1 MPTRPIAKP
10 RASRVPA
17 PTAASF
23 GSRWFEHAWRRSTID
38 MHIPDWDP
46 EFMSKFDPEACADAF
61 ARSRAQSVLAY
72 GMSHTGLF
80 NYATAVGVQHRNLGG
95 RDLLRELIDAC
106 HRRGIAFELYMS
118 LIFDRWAYDNHPEW
132 RGQDSKG
139 CTGFE
144 FGPQTRYGL
153 LCPNSPYRE
162 YVRAWTREVC
172 ERYQFEGIFFDM
184 TYWPGVCYCPHCEKR
199 WADEVGGGPL
209 PRTVNWL
216 DERWVRF
223 QHKREQWLGEFAA
236 IATGTVK
243 QVNPAI
249 SVDHQSSTLPSHWV
263 RGASH
268 SLVAQNDFLQGD
280 FYGTPLQ
287 GSFVRKLLSELSPG
301 KPFTYATSYSTTLFD
316 HTGRK
321 PESLIEAK
329 ASAAIT
335 DHSAFLFIDALDP
348 VGTINFPAHDTMGR
362 IYDRL
367 APYYAELGGT
377 RVADIAIY
385 YSLDSKFDLRDN
397 GRSVEEAGEHDTHT
411 TSAMNAAGRLLT
423 AHLPFTVITAAQLG
437 ELAKFKVIIAPQIH
451 HLSRREAAALRA
463 YVRGGGTL
471 YASGGTS
478 LVTPDGKQQKDFLLA
493 DVLGVSLVKAD
504 WTDRDHYLAPTPAGA
519 AEFAGWS
526 AERPPYSRGTG
537 FTVRAR
543 RGAEVLATTTLPW
556 PKPEP
561 SLFSSIHSNPPWLAT
576 QQPEVVFHRFGK
588 GRTIYCAT
596 MLEDM
601 ENVRDVFIR
610 LLRRLSPTFS
620 VEANAPAA
628 VELTLF
634 DQPDRQRHVLGLV
647 SIQSDQPNLPVDGIE
662 VRLRL
667 RRPVRSI
674 RLLPGNRKIP
684 HRTRAGVVTFTAP
697 RLHTLALF
705 AINHR

>member
-1 MPTRPIAKP
+1 MPSRPVATP
-10 RASRVPA
+10 RTVRVA
-17 PTAASF
+17 PPSARSF
-23 GSRWFEHAWRRSTID
+23 GPRWYQHAWRRSTID

-46 EFMSKFDPEACADAF
+46 QFMSKFDPEAFADACV
-61 ARSRAQSVLAY
+61 RSRAQAVLVP

-80 NYATAVGVQHRNLGG
+80 YYPTNVGVIHANIGG
-95 RDLLRELIDAC
+95 RDLLGEMIDAC

-118 LIFDRWAYDNHPEW
+118 LIFDRWAYDHHPEW
-132 RGQDSKG
+132 RGNDSQG
-139 CTGFE
+139 CQGFE
-144 FGPQTRYGL
+144 FGPQPRYGL

-172 ERYQFEGIFFDM
+172 ERYQFEGVFFDM
-184 TYWPGVCYCPHCEKR
+184 TYWPGVCYCPHCEQR
-199 WADEVGGGPL
+199 WADEVGGGPI

-216 DERWVRF
+216 DERWVTF
-223 QHKREQWLGEFAA
+223 QHKREAWLGEFAA
-236 IATGTVK
+236 LATGAVK
-243 QVNPAI
+243 QVNPNLT
-249 SVDHQSSTLPSHWV
+249 VDHQSSTFPSHWV

-268 SLVAQNDFLQGD
+268 SFAAQNDFLQGD

-287 GSFVRKLLSELSPG
+287 GSFARKLLGEMSRG
-301 KPFTYATSYSTTLFD
+301 KPFAYATSYSTTLFD

-321 PESLIEAK
+321 PESLIQAK
-329 ASAAIT
+329 TSAAIA
-335 DHSAFLFIDALDP
+335 DHSAFLFIDAIDP
-348 VGTINFPAHDTMGR
+348 VGTLNLPAHDTMGR

-397 GRSVEEAGEHDTHT
+397 GQSIDDVGLNDSHT
-411 TSAMNAAGRLLT
+411 TSAMNVAARLLT

-463 YVRGGGTL
+463 YVRAGGSL

-478 LVTPDGKQQKDFLLA
+478 LVTPDGRQQKDFLLG

-504 WTDRDHYLAPTPAGA
+504 WADHDHYLAPTPAGA
-519 AEFAGWS
+519 ADFAGWS
-526 AERPPYSRGTG
+526 PERPAFNRSTG

-556 PKPEP
+556 PKPDP
-561 SLFSSIHSNPPWLAT
+561 SSFSSIHSNPPWLAT
-576 QQPEVVFHRFGK
+576 KQPEVVFHRFGK
-588 GRTIYCAT
+588 GRTIYCASL
-596 MLEDM
+596 LEDM
-601 ENVRDVFIR
+601 DNVRDVFLR

-620 VEANAPAA
+620 VEADAPAS

-634 DQPDRQRHVLGLV
+634 AQPDRQRHVVGLV
-647 SIQSDQPNLPVDGIE
+647 SIQPDQPNLPVDGIE

-667 RRPVRSI
+667 GRPVRDI

-684 HRTRAGVVTFTAP
+684 HTVKAGVVTFTAP
-697 RLHTLALF
+697 RLETLALF
-705 AINHR
+705 AVNHR